1 MNTRIERL
9 NRAIESG
16 GLDKALPGLSMPK
29 KSGICGTKQ
38 SDKTA
43 KNKNFL
49 PTSAKRLLT
58 SIDST
63 LELPVKE
70 NRKMGRK
77 LSHIN
82 AGTYS

>member
-1 MNTRIERL
+1 MNMRIERMK
-9 NRAIESG
+9 RTIESG
-16 GLDKALPGLSMPK
+16 GLDNARPSLSMPK
-29 KSGICGTKQ
+29 KSKICGTKQ
-38 SDKTA
+38 SDQTA

-49 PTSAKRLLT
+49 LTTAKRLLT

-70 NRKMGRK
+70 NREMAHK
-77 LSHIN
+77 LFNIN